1 MTPFEQKI
9 KKFIF
14 KTSSGE
20 KFKNR
25 RRSDCLLG
33 GKVTFPDVIWSN
45 LWRFHNL
52 MCKMKKMAKGGQNM
66 DPFSKKI
73 FYFCQKHRDTNIFM
87 LFSPQKGPKWPPKC
101 YVRSFY
107 NEKTI
112 FSKNGQRGQNSG
124 GGYTVFFS
132 AYYISQK

>member
-66 DPFSKKI
+66 DPFSKIFFIFAKNIGTLIFLCYFHLKKSQNDPQNVTLGHFIMKKRFFQKMVKGVKI
-73 FYFCQKHRDTNIFM
+73 LGGVILY
-87 LFSPQKGPKWPPKC
+87 
-101 YVRSFY
+101 RSL
-107 NEKTI
+107 
-112 FSKNGQRGQNSG
+112 R
-124 GGYTVFFS
+124 
-132 AYYISQK
+132 